1 MENAKKSL
9 PTGRQARPKVQVF
22 TTPLCPFCY
31 TLKEF
36 LKEHN
41 IEFEEIDVS
50 KDEKAKE
57 EMIKK
62 TGKMEVPAIEIDRQI
77 VVGFDKKKIVQLL
90 NIKE

>member
-1 MENAKKSL
+1 M
-9 PTGRQARPKVQVF
+9 PKVKIF
-22 TTPLCPFCY
+22 TTISCPYCL

-36 LKEHN
+36 LREHK

-50 KDEKAKE
+50 KDEKARE